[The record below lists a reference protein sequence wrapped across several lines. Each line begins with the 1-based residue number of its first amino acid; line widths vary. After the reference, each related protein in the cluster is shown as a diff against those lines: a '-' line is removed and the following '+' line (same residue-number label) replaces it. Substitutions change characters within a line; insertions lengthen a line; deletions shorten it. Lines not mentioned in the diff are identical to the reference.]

1 MTPAYALAATPRG
14 YWTPSLATRACS
26 SGQELQCCG
35 AISRHAG
42 DAVNEAFTSGE
53 AKREM
58 CEVNADHRMS
68 RLDDGALLY
77 QLLESL
83 A

>member
-1 MTPAYALAATPRG
+1 M
-14 YWTPSLATRACS
+14 
-26 SGQELQCCG
+26 
-35 AISRHAG
+35 SRQAG
-42 DAVNEAFTSGE
+42 DAVNEASTSSE

-77 QLLESL
+77 
-83 A
+83 